1 MSDHNSTIST
11 SSFIGD
17 PLTKFIAEQ
26 RAQHMPQVDHNGRAI
41 NPSAPVEKTTK
52 SDAAAD
58 Q

>member
-1 MSDHNSTIST
+1 MSDTNGTLST

-26 RAQHMPQVDHNGRAI
+26 RAKMPTVDNNGRVIHPATI
-41 NPSAPVEKTTK
+41 TAPNTE
-52 SDAAAD
+52 AG

>member
-1 MSDHNSTIST
+1 MSDTNSTLST

-26 RAQHMPQVDHNGRAI
+26 RAQHMPAVDHNGRAI
-41 NPSAPVEKTTK
+41 LVVAPATST
-52 SDAAAD
+52 AAEPEAE

>member
-1 MSDHNSTIST
+1 LTDTNATLST

-26 RAQHMPQVDHNGRAI
+26 RAKMPAVDNNGRVI
-41 NPSAPVEKTTK
+41 HPVTITAPDTE
-52 SDAAAD
+52 AG